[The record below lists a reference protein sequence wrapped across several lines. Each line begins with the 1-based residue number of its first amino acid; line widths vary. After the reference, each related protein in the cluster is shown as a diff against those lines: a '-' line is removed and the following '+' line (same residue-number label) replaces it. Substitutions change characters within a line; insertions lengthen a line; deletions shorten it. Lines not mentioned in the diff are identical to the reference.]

1 MNHLLNCLAERWQT
15 ASLEAGGSETGNQNE
30 TTIMLIAL
38 VCAMARSLAVRQLK
52 APRQAAVE
60 SSLLLGMMQA
70 PQWLPT
76 EAYDAN

>member
-1 MNHLLNCLAERWQT
+1 MK
-15 ASLEAGGSETGNQNE
+15 

-38 VCAMARSLAVRQLK
+38 VCAMGAFAGRPSAE
-52 APRQAAVE
+52 APRQAAAE